1 LSAIAVFSSL
11 KQTQQRENAGRHDS
25 KHGRGHVYLPHGA
38 DTCNITRAKCVMG
51 RWCEARVL
59 AEEEADKLGH
69 PDIRNEH
76 ILPGLVESG
85 NSFAAKLLAKE

>member
-1 LSAIAVFSSL
+1 
-11 KQTQQRENAGRHDS
+11 
-25 KHGRGHVYLPHGA
+25 
-38 DTCNITRAKCVMG
+38 MG